1 MTLDCTSF
9 RLQQP
14 RVISVHSYYLTSLVN
29 LSFCGLDVT
38 FSVVE
43 IPSRSQRLMLSFY
56 FVLFCLVWFGFNVQT
71 TSFSVQNDII
81 FFKVRIS
88 SRNILEG
95 PSRLMFGNDVMFKGV
110 ASGQLSC
117 IHLNVHLIIKCFFQY
132 FSPANSKRNIRVM
145 NQLNLICAF
154 VLVVIKH
161 LSSV

>member
-1 MTLDCTSF
+1 MYSPAGGD
-9 RLQQP
+9 Q
-14 RVISVHSYYLTSLVN
+14 
-29 LSFCGLDVT
+29 FC
-38 FSVVE
+38 
-43 IPSRSQRLMLSFY
+43 
-56 FVLFCLVWFGFNVQT
+56 FVLFCFNVQT

-81 FFKVRIS
+81 FFKARIS

-161 LSSV
+161 LSSVQIPPLFIQSMPITSNHIHFR